1 MPIMQTYEGKRLRS
15 GLTFVELT
23 VSIMIIGILAAIAS
37 PIYSNSLVRYRV
49 EVTAQRITQDIVQ
62 TQLAARQ
69 TNSSRTITFTTVDH
83 SYVVSGKSSMDHAS
97 QPYKVLVNE
106 SPYRAQFSSLVTA
119 LFQSTQLASVAITF
133 DRFGMPDQG
142 ISVTVSAGT
151 LQKRIDVAPTSGRVS
166 VQ

>member
-1 MPIMQTYEGKRLRS
+1 MQTYEGKRLRS
-15 GLTFVELT
+15 GVTLVELT
-23 VSIMIIGILAAIAS
+23 VSVMILGILAAVAS
-37 PIYSNSLVRYRV
+37 PIYSNSLLRYRV

-62 TQLAARQ
+62 TQRAARQ
-69 TNSSRTITFTTVDH
+69 TNSTRTITFTTVDH
-83 SYVVSGKSSMDHAS
+83 SYVISGINSMDHAS
-97 QPYKVLVNE
+97 QPYKVLLNE

-119 LFQSTQLASVAITF
+119 AMPATPLASLTLTY